1 MLPQESNSSSSSSSS
16 SSLSSS
22 SSSGWSHFAVEAIPH
37 SILLHFPMILSHFPI
52 DFDSFPHNLASFP
65 HNSVSFTH
73 DIVAFPHKLLSHF
86 PILFWVTFPKMSYIL
101 KVVPKIS
108 QGCQL
113 ALGHKKT
120 WKAEILVGHENSQS
134 SDILHIQKIH
144 PATTS
149 LSCQRLPPA
158 HHQGGELHWADHQ
171 TSQKKCIN
179 AHKGN
184 CRNREEKGTY
194 HTVLDM

>member
-1 MLPQESNSSSSSSSS
+1 MSIMSMITVL
-16 SSLSSS
+16 
-22 SSSGWSHFAVEAIPH
+22 GWSHFAVEAIPH
-37 SILLHFPMILSHFPI
+37 SILLHFPMISSHFPI
-52 DFDSFPHNLASFP
+52 DFDSFPHNSASFP
-65 HNSVSFTH
+65 HNLVSFTH
-73 DIVAFPHKLLSHF
+73 DVVAFPHKLLSHF

-144 PATTS
+144 PATTTS
-149 LSCQRLPPA
+149 LSCQPLPSA

-171 TSQKKCIN
+171 PSQKN
-179 AHKGN
+179 ASMHT
-184 CRNREEKGTY
+184 RATAGTGRRKAPI
-194 HTVLDM
+194 TLSWTCKK